1 MKTLLAVVALV
12 TYPVLGKGMGC
23 GASRSVQ
30 VQAENAEERSMR
42 RPQTPA
48 FVGLHASEDKASL
61 EGDTPSART
70 LLDYETVMNA
80 TCISPRKNIS
90 GEGFLANANGAPVTP
105 GDTLF
110 DSKVGERPW

>member
-23 GASRSVQ
+23 GASRSIQ
-30 VQAENAEERSMR
+30 VQAENEEEKRFL
-42 RPQTPA
+42 RPPTPA
-48 FVGLHASEDKASL
+48 FVGLHASDDKGSL
-61 EGDTPSART
+61 GGDTPSART

-80 TCISPRKNIS
+80 ACISLHKNIS
-90 GEGFLANANGAPVTP
+90 GENFLANANGAPLTP
-105 GDTLF
+105 GDNLF